1 MSNKEIDFL
10 LQKAVADIGIPGIV
24 AIVANEDDILYEA
37 AFGQI
42 GKGSRQAISLDTVF
56 WIASMTK
63 TITTIA
69 ALQLVEN
76 GLIHLHEPIN
86 KVLPEIDFLSV
97 LDGYDDDG
105 NPILRKSE
113 SPITLHHLLTHTAG
127 FTYDMWNE
135 DIVRYASE
143 KQIPGII
150 LCQNE
155 TLEKTPLVFD
165 AGKRWEYGISIE
177 WAGKVVEAV
186 SGQTL
191 RDYMLEH
198 ILLPLGM
205 NDTDFILKEE
215 QRSRL
220 AIMHVRDENGRLH
233 AIDFEV
239 TQQPEFFMGGGG
251 LYSTAGDYIKFLQ
264 MLLNN
269 GTLNDVQIIQP
280 ETVKMMM
287 SNQIGELNV
296 QPMITAIPSST
307 NNVNFFPGIIKKWG
321 YGFMITTED
330 VPEGRRAGSLAW
342 AGLGNTYFF
351 LDPTEKVA
359 AVFLTQI
366 LPFADEDVLDV
377 FSQLEEGIYNHLLGK

>member
-1 MSNKEIDFL
+1 MSNKQIDFI
-10 LQKAVADIGIPGIV
+10 LQKAVADIGIPGVV
-24 AIVANEDDILYEA
+24 AIIANEEKTLYEG

-42 GKGSRQAISLDTVF
+42 GKGSRQVITLDTVF

-63 TITTIA
+63 AITTVA
-69 ALQLVEN
+69 ALQLVEK
-76 GLIHLHEPIN
+76 GLIHLHEPIVN
-86 KVLPEIDFLSV
+86 VLPEIDRIPV
-97 LDGYDDDG
+97 LDGYNDDG
-105 NPILRKSE
+105 NPILRE
-113 SPITLHHLLTHTAG
+113 SNNPITLHHLLTHTAG

-143 KQIPGII
+143 EKIPGII
-150 LCQNE
+150 RCQNE
-155 TLEKTPLVFD
+155 TLEKTPAVFD
-165 AGKRWEYGISIE
+165 AGDRWEYGINIE

-186 SGQTL
+186 SGQSL

-215 QRSRL
+215 QRKRL
-220 AIMHVRDENGRLH
+220 AIMHARDENGRLH

-264 MLLNN
+264 MLLNE
-269 GTLNDVQIIQP
+269 GSLNDVQVLQSQ
-280 ETVKMMM
+280 TVKMMM
-287 SNQIGELNV
+287 SNQIGDLNV
-296 QPMITAIPSST
+296 QPQITAMPSST
-307 NNVNFFPGIIKKWG
+307 NNVNFFPDIIKKWG

-330 VPEGRRAGSLAW
+330 VPDARRAGSLAW
-342 AGLGNTYFF
+342 AGLGNTYFWM
-351 LDPTEKVA
+351 DPTEKIA

-366 LPFADEDVLDV
+366 LPFADEDVLEV
-377 FSQLEEGIYNHLLGK
+377 FSQLEEGIYNHLLVK

>member
-10 LQKAVADIGIPGIV
+10 LQKAIADIGIPGIV
-24 AIVANEDDILYEA
+24 AIVANKEEVLYGA

-42 GKGSRQAISLDTVF
+42 GKGSRQAITVDTVF

-63 TITTIA
+63 AITTVA
-69 ALQLVEN
+69 ALQLVEKE
-76 GLIHLHEPIN
+76 LIHLHEPIN
-86 KVLPEIDFLSV
+86 NVLPDIDRLSV
-97 LDGYDDDG
+97 LDGHNDDG
-105 NPILRKSE
+105 KPMLRKSE
-113 SPITLHHLLTHTAG
+113 STITLHHLLTHTAG
-127 FTYDMWNE
+127 FAYDMWNE

-143 KQIPGII
+143 NQIPAIA
-150 LCQNE
+150 LCKNE

-165 AGKRWEYGISIE
+165 AGKRWEYGIGIE
-177 WAGKVVEAV
+177 WAGKVIEAV

-191 RDYMLEH
+191 RDYLLEH

-233 AIDFEV
+233 AINFEV

-264 MLLNN
+264 MLLNE
-269 GTLNDVQIIQP
+269 GTLNDVQIIKPQ
-280 ETVKMMM
+280 TVEMMM

-296 QPMITAIPSST
+296 RPLITAIPSST
-307 NNVNFFPGIIKKWG
+307 NNVNFFPNIIKKWG

-330 VPEGRRAGSLAW
+330 VPDGRRAGSLAW

-351 LDPTEKVA
+351 MDPTEKIA
-359 AVFLTQI
+359 AVLLTQI
-366 LPFADEDVLDV
+366 LPFADEDVLEV
-377 FSQLEEGIYNHLLGK
+377 FSQLEEVIYNDLLEK

>member
-1 MSNKEIDFL
+1 MSNKEIDFI
-10 LQKAVADIGIPGIV
+10 LQKAVADMGIPGVI
-24 AIVANEDDILYEA
+24 AMIANEAEVLYEA

-42 GKGSRQAISLDTVF
+42 GKGSRQEMTLETVF

-63 TITTIA
+63 PITTVA
-69 ALQLVEN
+69 ALQLVEK
-76 GLIHLHEPIN
+76 GLIHLHEPLNNI
-86 KVLPEIDFLSV
+86 LPDIDRLLV

-105 NPILRKSE
+105 IAIIRKSE
-113 SPITLHHLLTHTAG
+113 NPITLHHLLTHTAG

-135 DIVRYASE
+135 DIVRYTSE

-150 LCQNE
+150 RCQNE

-165 AGKRWEYGISIE
+165 AGKRWEYGINIE
-177 WAGKVVEAV
+177 WAGKVVEAL
-186 SGQTL
+186 SGQSL
-191 RDYMLEH
+191 REYMLEH
-198 ILLPLGM
+198 IFLPLGM
-205 NDTDFILKEE
+205 NNTDFILKEE

-264 MLLNN
+264 MLLNE
-269 GTLNDVQIIQP
+269 GTLNDIQILQSQ
-280 ETVKMMM
+280 TVKMMM
-287 SNQIGELNV
+287 SNQIGDLNV
-296 QPMITAIPSST
+296 QPQITAIPSST
-307 NNVNFFPGIIKKWG
+307 NNVNFFPDIIKKWG

-330 VPEGRRAGSLAW
+330 VPDGRRAGSLAW
-342 AGLGNTYFF
+342 AGLGNTYFW
-351 LDPTEKVA
+351 LDPNEKIA

-366 LPFADEDVLDV
+366 LPFVDEDVLDV
-377 FSQLEEGIYNHLLGK
+377 FAQLEEGVYNHLL